1 MTPKEI
7 NGLIWEIKD
16 EMFNYSEFKE
26 RVFNVRLDLAL
37 SRILETNID
46 KIPQYIIS
54 ECLKIDEWKEGKI
67 SLLHLREVLF
77 KSKMV
82 TLTPF

>member
-54 ECLKIDEWKEGKI
+54 ECLKIDEWKEGKV
-67 SLLHLREVLF
+67 SLLQLREVLF
-77 KSKMV
+77 KSKMI

>member
-16 EMFNYSEFKE
+16 DLFNYSEFKE
-26 RVFNVRLDLAL
+26 RVFNVWLDLAL

-54 ECLKIDEWKEGKI
+54 ECLKIDERKEGKV
-67 SLLHLREVLF
+67 SLLQLREVLF
-77 KSKMV
+77 KSKMI

>member
-7 NGLIWEIKD
+7 NGLIREIKD
-16 EMFNYSEFKE
+16 DLFNYSEFKE

-46 KIPQYIIS
+46 KIP
-54 ECLKIDEWKEGKI
+54 
-67 SLLHLREVLF
+67 
-77 KSKMV
+77 
-82 TLTPF
+82 

>member
-16 EMFNYSEFKE
+16 DLFNYSEFKE
-26 RVFNVRLDLAL
+26 RVFNVWLDLAL

-54 ECLKIDEWKEGKI
+54 ECLKIDERKEGKV
-67 SLLHLREVLF
+67 SLL
-77 KSKMV
+77 
-82 TLTPF
+82 